1 MAWQVNNL
9 LQTPQTTGM
18 KKGNVIQLVLI
29 IIALIIA
36 FQTVY
41 LLINAVATLLYAI
54 GSGDYGNNLT
64 PALTLFLIVLAQGTI
79 AWLLISRSATIADSI
94 YHKANADNSFKI
106 VSRPQDILF
115 ILLIVCGFYF
125 LLSDL
130 PALLKALVNAFS
142 TKAAGRFN
150 MYEQVQPA
158 NWTLMLIK
166 LLLPV
171 VLLMFAKPI
180 AVYFAKNMGDEP
192 VSLEDGIDHIETTQE

>member
-1 MAWQVNNL
+1 
-9 LQTPQTTGM
+9 M

-41 LLINAVATLLYAI
+41 FFINAVTTLLYAI
-54 GSGDYGNNLT
+54 GSGDYGSNLT

-79 AWLLISRSATIADSI
+79 AWLLITRSATIADSI
-94 YHKANADNSFKI
+94 YTKANAGTSFKI

-130 PALLKALVNAFS
+130 PALIKALVNAFS

-150 MYEQVQPA
+150 MYEQVQPP
-158 NWTLMLIK
+158 NWTLMFIK
-166 LLLPV
+166 LLLPL

-180 AVYFAKNMGDEP
+180 AAYFAKNLGGEP
-192 VSLEDGIDHIETTQE
+192 VSLEDDIDYIETEE